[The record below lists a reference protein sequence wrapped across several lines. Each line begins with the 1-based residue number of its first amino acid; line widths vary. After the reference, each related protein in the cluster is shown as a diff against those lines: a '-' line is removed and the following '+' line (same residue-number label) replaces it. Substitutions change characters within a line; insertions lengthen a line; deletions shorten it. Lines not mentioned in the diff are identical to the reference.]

1 MPRFI
6 SVESEE
12 VMSPGESGN
21 SNLMLRIR
29 RAMSSCGIVITDAR
43 WTFMRLFCAH
53 CALRGQLWRPKVSRA
68 MAIIIRDDQELRD
81 ANDVGLP
88 DGASFR
94 LRVEITKLRRR
105 MATFTASDTAYHV
118 DHAVAI
124 EGGAHAENDN
134 SDE

>member
-12 VMSPGESGN
+12 VMPPGESGN
-21 SNLMLRIR
+21 SNLMLPIR

-68 MAIIIRDDQELRD
+68 MEVIIRDDQELRD
-81 ANDVGLP
+81 GRDIGFPDTTSYGL
-88 DGASFR
+88 R
-94 LRVEITKLRRR
+94 LAITRLRRR
-105 MATFTASDTAYHV
+105 LVRVALSDRSYHV
-118 DHAVAI
+118 PSAPAL
-124 EGGAHAENDN
+124 GT
-134 SDE
+134 

>member
-12 VMSPGESGN
+12 VMPPGESGN

-68 MAIIIRDDQELRD
+68 MEVIIRDDQELRD
-81 ANDVGLP
+81 GRDIGFPDTTSYGL
-88 DGASFR
+88 R
-94 LRVEITKLRRR
+94 LAITRLRRR
-105 MATFTASDTAYHV
+105 LVRVALSDRSYHV
-118 DHAVAI
+118 PSAPAL
-124 EGGAHAENDN
+124 GT
-134 SDE
+134 

>member
-6 SVESEE
+6 SVESEQ

-81 ANDVGLP
+81 GQDIAFPDTSSYGL
-88 DGASFR
+88 R
-94 LRVEITKLRRR
+94 LEITRLRRR
-105 MATFTASDTAYHV
+105 LVRVAVSDMSYHV
-118 DHAVAI
+118 PSARAL
-124 EGGAHAENDN
+124 GT
-134 SDE
+134 